1 MFHSSHTDDAKPF
14 VDRMPFGGRRGTRT
28 DDTQPAF
35 TLSASRATSPSD
47 RANFV
52 TSASPQRVTLDDVE
66 EFVEEAKRR
75 ANEERARTIGNGV
88 LAVTLVIG
96 IVRRLVERVR
106 EGRRG
111 KIEREEARAKREE
124 ETRVTNE
131 GEEEKAEEETGR
143 DD

>member
-1 MFHSSHTDDAKPF
+1 
-14 VDRMPFGGRRGTRT
+14 MPFGARRGTPT
-28 DDTQPAF
+28 DTAAKPPAF
-35 TLSASRATSPSD
+35 TLSASRPTSPSD
-47 RANFV
+47 RANF
-52 TSASPQRVTLDDVE
+52 TTNASPQRVTLDDVD

-106 EGRRG
+106 ERRRG
-111 KIEREEARAKREE
+111 AIEREEARAKREE
-124 ETRVTNE
+124 ETRVANE
-131 GEEEKAEEETGR
+131 AEAEEAEEEETGR

>member
-1 MFHSSHTDDAKPF
+1 
-14 VDRMPFGGRRGTRT
+14 MPFGARRGTPT
-28 DDTQPAF
+28 ADTTAKPAF

-47 RANFV
+47 RAHFV
-52 TSASPQRVTLDDVE
+52 TTASPQRVTLDDVE

-106 EGRRG
+106 ERRRG
-111 KIEREEARAKREE
+111 AIEREEARTKREE
-124 ETRVTNE
+124 ETRVANE
-131 GEEEKAEEETGR
+131 GDETAEEETGR

>member
-1 MFHSSHTDDAKPF
+1 
-14 VDRMPFGGRRGTRT
+14 MPFGARRGKPT
-28 DDTQPAF
+28 DTNTAAF

-47 RANFV
+47 RANF
-52 TSASPQRVTLDDVE
+52 TTNASPQRVTLDDVE

-106 EGRRG
+106 ERRRG
-111 KIEREEARAKREE
+111 AIEREEARAKREE
-124 ETRVTNE
+124 ETRVANE
-131 GEEEKAEEETGR
+131 AEAEEAEEEETGR

>member
-1 MFHSSHTDDAKPF
+1 
-14 VDRMPFGGRRGTRT
+14 MPFGARRGTPT
-28 DDTQPAF
+28 ADTAAAKPAF

-52 TSASPQRVTLDDVE
+52 TTASPQRVTLDDVE

-106 EGRRG
+106 ERRRG
-111 KIEREEARAKREE
+111 AIEREEARTKREE
-124 ETRVTNE
+124 ETRVANE
-131 GEEEKAEEETGR
+131 GDETAEEETGR

>member
-1 MFHSSHTDDAKPF
+1 
-14 VDRMPFGGRRGTRT
+14 MPFGARRGTPT
-28 DDTQPAF
+28 ADTTATKPAF

-52 TSASPQRVTLDDVE
+52 TTASPQRVTLDDVE

-106 EGRRG
+106 ERRRG
-111 KIEREEARAKREE
+111 AIEREEAQTKREE
-124 ETRVTNE
+124 ETRVANE
-131 GEEEKAEEETGR
+131 GDETAEEETGR